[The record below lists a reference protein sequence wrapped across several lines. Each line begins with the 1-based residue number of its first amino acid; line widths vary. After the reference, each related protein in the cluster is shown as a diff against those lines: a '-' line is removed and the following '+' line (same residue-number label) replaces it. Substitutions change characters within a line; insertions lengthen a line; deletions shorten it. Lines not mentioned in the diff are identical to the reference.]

1 MPHHVPG
8 YRIERSLEPPHPH
21 CTISDPVYAA
31 VDERTKQHVAVKLLH
46 TGFPLR
52 PASEARFLDTMR
64 TAQTIRAPNVVPV
77 LAVGVSPAP
86 WFAMELVAG
95 EALEARLARGDRFA
109 PGDARL
115 LLAQLAAALAAA
127 SAAGF
132 ADTHVLA
139 EHAILSP
146 RGLVA
151 WNFGI
156 GAWTTWARELVAGQY
171 TAAGELRW
179 HPDLTPDEAKGQPS
193 RPSNAAAALALLA
206 FRLLAGRHYWHAA
219 NAEPNP
225 MKLLMEILGSI
236 EPPSARAPDAQLP
249 AGFDDWFA
257 ACLAGR
263 HDSATA
269 ALRALRF

>member
-1 MPHHVPG
+1 MQIPG
-8 YRIERSLEPPHPH
+8 YRLEHSLEPPHPH
-21 CTISDPVYAA
+21 CTVSDPVFAA
-31 VDERTKQHVAVKLLH
+31 SDERTGQRVAVKILH

-52 PASEARFLDTMR
+52 PASEARFLETMR

-77 LAVGVSPAP
+77 LAAGVSPAP
-86 WFAMELVAG
+86 WFAMEFVDG
-95 EALEARLARGDRFA
+95 EALEARLARGERFA
-109 PGDARL
+109 PGEARMV
-115 LLAQLAAALAAA
+115 LAQLAAALAAA
-127 SAAGF
+127 NAAGF
-132 ADTHVLA
+132 ADTHVIA
-139 EHAILSP
+139 EHAIVSP
-146 RGLVA
+146 RGLKI
-151 WNFGI
+151 WNLGI
-156 GAWTTWARELVAGQY
+156 GAWTMWARDLVANQY

-193 RPSNAAAALALLA
+193 RPTNAAAALALLA

-225 MKLLMEILGSI
+225 MKLLMEILGAI
-236 EPPSARAPDAQLP
+236 EPPNARAPDAQWP

-263 HDSATA
+263 HDDAGA